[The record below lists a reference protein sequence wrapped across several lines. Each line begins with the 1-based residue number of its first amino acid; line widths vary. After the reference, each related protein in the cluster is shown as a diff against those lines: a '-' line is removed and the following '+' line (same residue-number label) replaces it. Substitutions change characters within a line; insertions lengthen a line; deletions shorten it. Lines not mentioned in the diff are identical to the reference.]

1 MRFTLFRFRLFLAIA
16 ALVGSGLANAQD
28 YPSRPVTMIVP
39 AGPGGATDIIARV
52 MAEEFSKKL
61 KQPFVVENKTGASG
75 MIGTQAVARA
85 APDGY
90 TLLLAYSTP
99 IYYTRHMFA
108 KVPYDVTRDL
118 AVLSEVATTSLV
130 LSVHKDV
137 PVRNMKEFMAWAQQG
152 KGKLSYG
159 SYGTGSAGHLMSAY
173 LSQSRD
179 LQMTHVPYKSEGPYV
194 QDLSA
199 GVVPW
204 GIGTFG
210 PMMAHVKSGRIR
222 PLAVMAPKRLAE
234 LPDVPT
240 MAEAG
245 FPDPE
250 FHTIAWFTLSAPAGT
265 PRPILDLLEK
275 NAREIAQSTPLK
287 ARFQVFGME
296 GVGGS
301 SEQFRRNFEATSPII
316 EKLIKVSG
324 ARTE

>member
-1 MRFTLFRFRLFLAIA
+1 MRFSLKSLLAIA
-16 ALVGSGLANAQD
+16 AIACSSLASAQD
-28 YPSRPVTMIVP
+28 YPSKPVTLVVP

-52 MAEEFSKKL
+52 MAEELSKRL
-61 KQPFVVENKTGASG
+61 RQPVVVENKTGASG

-99 IYYTRHMFA
+99 IYYARHMFA
-108 KVPYDVTRDL
+108 KVPYDVARDL
-118 AVLSEVATTSLV
+118 AVISEVATTSLL

-137 PVRNMKEFMAWAQQG
+137 PAKNMKEFMAWAQQG

-173 LSQSRD
+173 LSQSRN
-179 LQMTHVPYKSEGPYV
+179 LEMNHVPYKSEAPFV
-194 QDLSA
+194 QDLA
-199 GVVPW
+199 GGVVPW
-204 GIGTFG
+204 GIGTLG
-210 PMMAHVKSGRIR
+210 PILPHIKSGRVR
-222 PLAVMAPKRLAE
+222 PLAVMAAKRLPE

-240 MAEAG
+240 MKELG

-250 FHTIAWFTLSAPAGT
+250 FLTVAWFTLSAPAGT
-265 PRPILDLLEK
+265 PKPVLDLLEK
-275 NAREIAQSTPLK
+275 HAREIAQSTPMK
-287 ARFQVFGME
+287 ARFQVFGLE

-301 SEQFRRNFEATSPII
+301 AEQFRRNFEATSPVI
-316 EKLIKVSG
+316 EKLVKVSG